1 MRQLQCAAQ
10 VELAPSDVLALA
22 LGLGAATADVACGH
36 TNFSLNNLLACCIAT
51 DLLQLIGLRS
61 FRVAAVLLG
70 GLLAY
75 DVFWV
80 FASPRVVGDNV
91 MLTVATSQIIAGP
104 TRLLYPRF
112 SGSIGE
118 ASDFPFSL
126 LGAKARMYINLRNE
140 A

>member
-1 MRQLQCAAQ
+1 MVTYKSRGVCAY
-10 VELAPSDVLALA
+10 V
-22 LGLGAATADVACGH
+22 
-36 TNFSLNNLLACCIAT
+36 
-51 DLLQLIGLRS
+51 
-61 FRVAAVLLG
+61 

-80 FASPRVVGDNV
+80 FASPAVVGDNV
-91 MLTVATSQIIAGP
+91 MLTVATSQLISGP

-112 SGSIGE
+112 SGSMGE

-126 LGAKARMYINLRNE
+126 LGARRAVVRMSHS